1 MYKVSSEVDTEKET
15 CLWQDNEWKG
25 LSGKFTDEWKYQW
38 ITAVH
43 KYHKDSFYRVTEI
56 GVTIMFIT

>member
-1 MYKVSSEVDTEKET
+1 MKQIQTKET
-15 CLWQDNEWKG
+15 CLCQDNKWKV
-25 LSGKFTDEWKYQW
+25 LSGKFIDEWKYQW

-43 KYHKDSFYRVTEI
+43 KYHKDNFYRVTEI